1 MNEIMK
7 ILTIVSAIF
16 IPLTFIVGIYG
27 MNFEYM
33 PELKKKYGYAT
44 VLIVMAISAILMFL
58 YFVKKGWLKK
68 SDYHLDNE

>member
-1 MNEIMK
+1 
-7 ILTIVSAIF
+7 
-16 IPLTFIVGIYG
+16 VGIYG